1 MHHIANIFFQKESEK
16 TYCHPLME
24 KLLKH
29 DAENETDLADTLYA
43 YLICER
49 NISAASDYLYIH
61 RNTMTYRLKKIDS
74 LVNINYDDPKERQY
88 LIISYEMHKINKG

>member
-1 MHHIANIFFQKESEK
+1 MPSAYGKAFEIRRRKRNRSFG
-16 TYCHPLME
+16 Y
-24 KLLKH
+24 
-29 DAENETDLADTLYA
+29 LYA

-88 LIISYEMHKINKG
+88 LILSYEMHKINKG